1 VTCRIV
7 RGEEGGEF
15 VKPEEV
21 GIAKSTERV
30 ERSPE
35 SLRCAERH
43 GSCLD
48 DTPWSRW
55 IVVGPRAA
63 TPLPFVPLIGQTTF
77 RALKIRAS
85 ATSTTGRTQIST
97 LVVPPTPTPTPSST
111 ETQAPT
117 PTPAPA
123 APPARSLDRSLL
135 VGIAWTGGMKWAI
148 QIVSWVSTVVIARLL
163 SPSDYGLMGMAAVYL
178 GLVSLVNEFG
188 LTAAILR
195 GRHLSDSQIAQIGGF
210 GIAIGAL
217 FCLLSIAAA
226 NPIAH
231 FYGEPAVRV
240 IVTVLSLN
248 FVFSSASVLPRS
260 LLARDLD
267 FRRLAWIDGL
277 TNIVQILCTIVLA
290 FLGYRYMA
298 LVMGSLVG
306 RISGAVLANFARP
319 HRVAVPRELRSI
331 SESVLVGWHVVV
343 GRVSWYTYQ
352 NADFAIVGRVLGKVV
367 LGAYTIGWEIAT
379 LPVERVS
386 ALVGQVTPGV
396 FSSVQAD
403 RPALR
408 RYYLG
413 VIEGLAFIT
422 FPGAVGIS
430 LTAPLLVPVLL
441 GDKWTAAILPLQL
454 LAFYAG
460 LRSIDTVTPQVLIYT
475 GHSRQSMWY
484 TVLAAIVL
492 PMLFLAGTR
501 WGAAGVAFVW
511 IVAYPVVVS
520 PIYRLVFRIL
530 DLSPRVYLR
539 NLWPAASGTAVM
551 AAAVLAL
558 RYTLPETLDVR
569 VRLVTEVVA
578 GAAIYAATMLT
589 FHRARI
595 LAAIAPLRAAR
606 R

>member
-1 VTCRIV
+1 
-7 RGEEGGEF
+7 
-15 VKPEEV
+15 
-21 GIAKSTERV
+21 
-30 ERSPE
+30 
-35 SLRCAERH
+35 
-43 GSCLD
+43 
-48 DTPWSRW
+48 
-55 IVVGPRAA
+55 
-63 TPLPFVPLIGQTTF
+63 
-77 RALKIRAS
+77 
-85 ATSTTGRTQIST
+85 
-97 LVVPPTPTPTPSST
+97 
-111 ETQAPT
+111 
-117 PTPAPA
+117 
-123 APPARSLDRSLL
+123 
-135 VGIAWTGGMKWAI
+135 MKWAI
-148 QIVSWVSTVVIARLL
+148 QLVSWASTVIIARLL
-163 SPSDYGLMGMAAVYL
+163 TPSDYGLMGMAAVYL
-178 GLVSLVNEFG
+178 GLVALVNEFG

-195 GRHLSDSQIAQIGGF
+195 GRDLNDSQIAQIGGF
-210 GIAIGAL
+210 GVALGVVFCGISVGAAI
-217 FCLLSIAAA
+217 
-226 NPIAH
+226 PIAH

-248 FVFSSASVLPRS
+248 FIFSSASVLPRS

-267 FRRLAWIDGL
+267 FRRLAWIDGA
-277 TNIVQILCTIVLA
+277 TNIVQMTCTIVLA
-290 FLGYRYMA
+290 FLGFRYMA
-298 LVMGSLVG
+298 LVLGSLVG
-306 RISGAVLANFARP
+306 RIAGALLANFTRP
-319 HRVAVPRELRSI
+319 HRIAWPRQFRAI

-408 RYYLG
+408 RYYLA
-413 VIEGLAFIT
+413 VVEGLAFIT

-441 GDKWTAAILPLQL
+441 GEKWAAAILPLQL

-484 TVLAAIVL
+484 TVLAAVVL
-492 PMLFLAGTR
+492 PLLFLFGAR

-530 DLSPRVYLR
+530 DLSPRAYLR
-539 NLWPAASGTAVM
+539 SLWPAASGTLLM
-551 AAAVLAL
+551 ALAVLAV
-558 RYTLPETLDVR
+558 RYSLPGDLDIR
-569 VRLVTEVVA
+569 VKLVSEITV
-578 GAAIYAATMLT
+578 GAATYAIALLT
-589 FHRARI
+589 FHRRRI
-595 LAAIAPLRAAR
+595 MAAIAPLRR
-606 R
+606 GGR

>member
-1 VTCRIV
+1 
-7 RGEEGGEF
+7 
-15 VKPEEV
+15 
-21 GIAKSTERV
+21 
-30 ERSPE
+30 
-35 SLRCAERH
+35 
-43 GSCLD
+43 
-48 DTPWSRW
+48 
-55 IVVGPRAA
+55 
-63 TPLPFVPLIGQTTF
+63 
-77 RALKIRAS
+77 
-85 ATSTTGRTQIST
+85 
-97 LVVPPTPTPTPSST
+97 
-111 ETQAPT
+111 
-117 PTPAPA
+117 
-123 APPARSLDRSLL
+123 
-135 VGIAWTGGMKWAI
+135 MKWAI
-148 QIVSWVSTVVIARLL
+148 QIVSWASTVIVARLL

-178 GLVSLVNEFG
+178 GLVALVNEFG

-195 GRHLSDSQIAQIGGF
+195 GRDLSDSQIAQLGGF
-210 GIAIGAL
+210 GIALGTV
-217 FCLLSIAAA
+217 FCLISVGAAG
-226 NPIAH
+226 PIAL

-240 IVTVLSLN
+240 IITVLSLN
-248 FVFSSASVLPRS
+248 FILSSASVLPRS

-267 FRRLAWIDGL
+267 FRRLAWIDGT
-277 TNIVQILCTIVLA
+277 TNIVQLTCTILLA
-290 FLGYRYMA
+290 YLGYRYMA
-298 LVMGSLVG
+298 LVLGSLVG
-306 RISGAVLANFARP
+306 RIAGAVLANLAQP

-352 NADFAIVGRVLGKVV
+352 NADFAIVGRVLGKVA

-396 FSSVQAD
+396 FSTVQAD

-413 VIEGLAFIT
+413 VIEGLSFIT

-430 LTAPLLVPVLL
+430 LTSPLLVPALL
-441 GDKWTAAILPLQL
+441 GDKWIAAILPLQL

-484 TVLAAIVL
+484 TVLAALVL
-492 PMLFLAGTR
+492 PILFLFGTR
-501 WGAAGVAFVW
+501 WGASGVAFVW

-530 DLSPRVYLR
+530 DLSPRTYLR
-539 NLWPAASGTAVM
+539 ALWPAASGTALM
-551 AAAVLAL
+551 AAAVLAI
-558 RYTLPETLDVR
+558 RYWLPDELDIR
-569 VRLVTEVVA
+569 AKLVSEVIA
-578 GAAIYAATMLT
+578 GAAVYAVTMFT
-589 FHRARI
+589 FHRQRI

>member
-1 VTCRIV
+1 
-7 RGEEGGEF
+7 
-15 VKPEEV
+15 
-21 GIAKSTERV
+21 
-30 ERSPE
+30 
-35 SLRCAERH
+35 
-43 GSCLD
+43 
-48 DTPWSRW
+48 
-55 IVVGPRAA
+55 
-63 TPLPFVPLIGQTTF
+63 
-77 RALKIRAS
+77 
-85 ATSTTGRTQIST
+85 
-97 LVVPPTPTPTPSST
+97 
-111 ETQAPT
+111 
-117 PTPAPA
+117 
-123 APPARSLDRSLL
+123 
-135 VGIAWTGGMKWAI
+135 MKWAI
-148 QIVSWVSTVVIARLL
+148 QIVSWASTVIVARLL

-178 GLVSLVNEFG
+178 GLVGLVNEFG

-195 GRHLSDSQIAQIGGF
+195 GRDLDDSQIAQLGGF
-210 GIAIGAL
+210 GIALGMVFCVISVGAA
-217 FCLLSIAAA
+217 S
-226 NPIAH
+226 PIAH

-267 FRRLAWIDGL
+267 FRRLAWIDGA
-277 TNIVQILCTIVLA
+277 TNIVQLTCTIVLA
-290 FLGYRYMA
+290 FLGFRYMA
-298 LVMGSLVG
+298 LVLGSLVS
-306 RISGAVLANFARP
+306 RVAGAVLANIARP
-319 HRVAVPRELRSI
+319 HRVAIPRDFRSI

-352 NADFAIVGRVLGKVV
+352 NADFAIVGRVLGKVA
-367 LGAYTIGWEIAT
+367 LGAYSIGWEIAT

-396 FSSVQAD
+396 FSTVQAD

-460 LRSIDTVTPQVLIYT
+460 IRSVDTVTPQVLIYT

-492 PMLFLAGTR
+492 PLLFLFGAR

-511 IVAYPVVVS
+511 IVAYPLVVS

-530 DLSPRVYLR
+530 DLSPRAYLR
-539 NLWPAASGTAVM
+539 ALWPAASGTAM
-551 AAAVLAL
+551 MTMAVLAA
-558 RYTLPETLDVR
+558 RYSLPDGLDMR
-569 VRLVTEVVA
+569 VRLASEVIA
-578 GAAIYAATMLT
+578 GAAVYAITMFT
-589 FHRARI
+589 FHRQRI
-595 LAAIAPLRAAR
+595 LAALAPLRNAR